1 MSKAVEGIWPEFLAI
16 AREEV
21 GSRTVETWFCAMS
34 FVKWDSHTKI
44 VYLSVPNPFV
54 RDWVAARYTP
64 LLEQSLARLLHEHKV
79 NVHLTQSNEHE
90 KHVMVPEIKAGEQ
103 PLSVVPAVRA
113 PAKPVRVRRDHHA
126 QTLYRF
132 DNFVVGSHN
141 SLAYAAAQAVADRL
155 GTLYNPFFIYGNSG
169 LGKTHLLHAIGNEVR
184 ARHAGCTILYQSANR
199 FVSDFI
205 NAIRFDKVYQFELQY
220 RNVDLLLIDD
230 IQFISNKE
238 QTQEFFF
245 HIFNVLH
252 QAHKQ
257 IICTSDSLPRD
268 IAGLADRVRSRL
280 ESGLVADISEPSFE
294 TKVAIIKRKAEQQG
308 SQVNDDVAEYI
319 ASLET
324 NNIRDLEG
332 VLIRLF
338 AYASLTKQAPT
349 LEVAQQALV
358 RRAEPKKAVAIT
370 LPAIVQKVAA
380 QFSLSV
386 DQLKSKARTKD
397 ITHARHVALFLMKK
411 LTSHSLREIGTFLR
425 RRDHTTVIHALEKI
439 EQLRHKDA
447 TCDRLIK
454 NIEHE
459 LRAS

>member
-1 MSKAVEGIWPEFLAI
+1 MNNAIEDIWPEFLAI

-21 GSRTVETWFCAMS
+21 GSRAVETWFCAMS
-34 FVKWDSHTKI
+34 FVRWDAQAK
-44 VYLSVPNPFV
+44 VAYLSAPNTFV

-64 LLEQSLARLLHEHKV
+64 LLERSLARLLHEEKIG
-79 NVHLTQSNEHE
+79 LYFTQPHE
-90 KHVMVPEIKAGEQ
+90 PGKNIIVSEIKEIEQ
-103 PLSVVPAVRA
+103 PLSVVPAVRV
-113 PAKPVRVRRDHHA
+113 PMKPPRTRRDQQAHA
-126 QTLYRF
+126 LYRF

-184 ARHAGCTILYQSANR
+184 TRHADCTILYQSANR

-220 RNVDLLLIDD
+220 RNIDLLLIDD

-308 SQVNDDVAEYI
+308 SMVSDEVAEYI

-324 NNIRDLEG
+324 TNVRDLEG
-332 VLIRLF
+332 ALIRVF
-338 AYASLTKQAPT
+338 AYASLTKQEPT
-349 LEVAQQALV
+349 LEVAQQALI
-358 RRAEPKKAVAIT
+358 RRTEPKKKVAVT

-380 QFSLSV
+380 RFSLSV

-397 ITHARHVALFLMKK
+397 IAHARHVALFLMKK
-411 LTSHSLREIGTFLR
+411 LTNHSLREIGTFLR

-439 EQLRHKDA
+439 EQLRGEDA
-447 TCDRLIK
+447 ACDRLLK
-454 NIEHE
+454 GIEE
-459 LRAS
+459 DLSA

>member
-1 MSKAVEGIWPEFLAI
+1 MNNAIEDIWPEFLAI

-21 GSRTVETWFCAMS
+21 GSRAVETWFCAMN
-34 FVKWDSHTKI
+34 FVRWDSQEKI
-44 VYLSVPNPFV
+44 AYLNTPNTFV

-64 LLEQSLARLLHEHKV
+64 LLERSLARLLHEEKIGIY
-79 NVHLTQSNEHE
+79 LTQSGEHE
-90 KHVMVPEIKAGEQ
+90 KRTTVSEVKRVEHS
-103 PLSVVPAVRA
+103 LSVVPAVRA
-113 PAKPVRVRRDHHA
+113 SAKSPRIHRDKNA
-126 QTLYRF
+126 QSLYRF

-308 SQVNDDVAEYI
+308 SQVDDAVAEYI

-324 NNIRDLEG
+324 NNVRDLEG
-332 VLIRLF
+332 ALIRVF

-358 RRAEPKKAVAIT
+358 RRTEPKKVAPIT
-370 LPAIVQKVAA
+370 LPAIAQKVAA
-380 QFSLSV
+380 RFSLSV
-386 DQLKSKARTKD
+386 DQLKGKARTKD
-397 ITHARHVALFLMKK
+397 IAQARHVALFLMKK

-425 RRDHTTVIHALEKI
+425 RRDHTTVMHALEKI
-439 EQLRHKDA
+439 EQQRGEDA

-454 NIEHE
+454 DIEHE
-459 LRAS
+459 LSA